1 MKLFINILSFGAL
14 AFCLNAGAQQATPP
28 GKAPAAEAT
37 QSATTGGSAGAST
50 PAASATVTA
59 SPSTATATTT
69 ADLSEAIATEK
80 AKVNSAIATAL
91 TSESAAKI
99 DPGINIRT
107 YADNWQCV
115 LYLGNFDWLS
125 LKVVINTLST
135 WRLQNCSPRGL
146 DGVTTASAIAQ
157 LRSVSN
163 FNFINKGGAHQILAD
178 VNLTPV
184 LSEYYNVSNLKFAP
198 SGRVSLSL
206 SKIWSK
212 THFLASINSVDN
224 AHYETFNYVS
234 RTYYIW
240 NIGSLVHRLVKPN
253 GDTYI
258 MYSYTQDVAPELTR
272 DKLINLGTRLK
283 LPPQWKYESYLLDET
298 VTIRGDMAGAGL
310 EVLFDDL
317 RNNYTRYNQ

>member
-1 MKLFINILSFGAL
+1 MNRLMNILSFVAL

-28 GKAPAAEAT
+28 DKAPAAAAT
-37 QSATTGGSAGAST
+37 QTATTGGTADAKT
-50 PAASATVTA
+50 AAASATVTTP
-59 SPSTATATTT
+59 PSTATATTT
-69 ADLSEAIATEK
+69 SDLSAAIASTK
-80 AKVNSAIATAL
+80 GKVDSAVASAL
-91 TSESAAKI
+91 NNEISTKI
-99 DPGINIRT
+99 NPDMNIRT
-107 YADNWQCV
+107 NIDNWQCV
-115 LYLGNFDWLS
+115 LYLGSFDWLT
-125 LKVVINTLST
+125 LTVVINTLST

-198 SGRVSLSL
+198 SGRVSMSL
-206 SKIWSK
+206 AKIWSK

-272 DKLINLGTRLK
+272 DKLVDLGTRLK
-283 LPPQWKYESYLLDET
+283 LPYGWKYESYLLDET

-317 RNNYTRYNQ
+317 RNNYTRYTQ